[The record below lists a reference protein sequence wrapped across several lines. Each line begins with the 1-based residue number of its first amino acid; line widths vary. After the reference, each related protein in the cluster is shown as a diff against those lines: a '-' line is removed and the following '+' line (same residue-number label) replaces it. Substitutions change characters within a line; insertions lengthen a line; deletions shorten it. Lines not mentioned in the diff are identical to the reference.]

1 LPKHLVKR
9 YYRIIFAVE
18 KKEMIEQTKNEKMVV
33 SSFKIEKEVLEA
45 LREKCYVERTSISE
59 VVRQSLQKFLKA
71 KPKK

>member
-1 LPKHLVKR
+1 MVKR